1 MTKLPEMTPPQPAAS
16 NPKPLALHM
25 SLQALTWLSALSA
38 LPHWSNGSLSLKAR
52 NGKDLRANDLLPPN
66 LNIEDFAGAVTREAG
81 QRLQQFSDG
90 IKNYQGYPR
99 HPRPSEPP
107 AIWTSGSTRL
117 LDYGI
122 ISTSSSA
129 PPVLVIPSLI
139 NRAYILDLALDR
151 SLMRHLAATGLRPL
165 LVDWGWPEEQE
176 LDFGLDQ
183 YIGERL
189 QAILNF
195 VRTETARRPA
205 LIGYCMGGNLAL
217 ALAGRNPGAVSALA
231 LLATPWDFHSDGGVT
246 ARFLDMMA
254 PALKNLIA
262 QMGVLPVD
270 MLQAMFA
277 GLDPA
282 QTGVKFRHFATATK
296 DSDAT
301 KRFILLEDWVN
312 DGVPLPGKVALE
324 CLFGWYRDNTPS
336 SGNWKIGGEVVDPT
350 KILLPTFAAIP
361 SKDHIVP
368 PASAQALADILP
380 NVHILTPPAGHIGMV
395 AGGQAKQRLY
405 EPLSHW
411 LTEQIPNKS

>member
-1 MTKLPEMTPPQPAAS
+1 MTKLPAMTRPGPTAS

-38 LPHWSNGSLSLKAR
+38 LPHWSSGSLSLKAR
-52 NGKDLRANDLLPPN
+52 NGKNLCASDLLPPH
-66 LNIEDFAGAVTREAG
+66 LNTEDFAGAVTREAF

-90 IKNYQGYPR
+90 IKIYQDYPR
-99 HPRPSEPP
+99 QSRPPEPP
-107 AIWTSGSTRL
+107 EIWTSGSTRL
-117 LDYGI
+117 LDYGVF
-122 ISTSSSA
+122 STSSTA

-151 SLMRHLAATGLRPL
+151 SLMRHLAASGLRPL
-165 LVDWGWPEEQE
+165 LVDWGWPEEE
-176 LDFGLDQ
+176 ERNFGLDE
-183 YIGERL
+183 YVGERL

-195 VRTETARRPA
+195 VCAETATHPA

-217 ALAGRNPGAVSALA
+217 ALAGRNPGTVSALA
-231 LLATPWDFHSDGGVT
+231 LLATPWNFHSDGGVT

-282 QTGVKFRHFATATK
+282 QTGGKFRHFANATK
-296 DSDAT
+296 DSDAA

-312 DGVPLPGKVALE
+312 DGVPLSGKVALE
-324 CLFGWYRDNTPS
+324 CLFGWYRDNTPYN
-336 SGNWKIGGEVVDPT
+336 GNWKIDGATVDPT
-350 KILLPTFAAIP
+350 KITLPTFAAIP

-368 PASAQALADILP
+368 PASAQALADLLP

-395 AGGQAKQRLY
+395 AGGQAEQRLY

-411 LTEQIPNKS
+411 LTEQILTN

>member
-1 MTKLPEMTPPQPAAS
+1 MTKLPAIKQLGPTAS

-38 LPHWSNGSLSLKAR
+38 LPHWSNGSLSLKTR
-52 NGKDLRANDLLPPN
+52 NGKKLRANDLLPSN
-66 LNIEDFAGAVTREAG
+66 LNTEDFAIAITREACH
-81 QRLQQFSDG
+81 RLQQFSDG
-90 IKNYQGYPR
+90 VKNYQDYPR
-99 HPRPSEPP
+99 QSRPPEPP
-107 AIWTSGSTRL
+107 TIWTSGSTRL
-117 LDYGI
+117 LDYGLFC
-122 ISTSSSA
+122 TSSTA

-139 NRAYILDLALDR
+139 NRAYILDLAPDR
-151 SLMRHLAATGLRPL
+151 SLMRHLAASGLRPL

-176 LDFGLDQ
+176 RDFGLDE

-195 VRTETARRPA
+195 VHTETSRRPA
-205 LIGYCMGGNLAL
+205 LVGYCMGGNLAL
-217 ALAGRNPGAVSALA
+217 ALAGRNPGTVSALA
-231 LLATPWDFHSDGGVT
+231 LLATPWDFHSDSGVT
-246 ARFLDMMA
+246 AQFLDMMA

-282 QTGVKFRHFATATK
+282 QTGGKFRHFANAAK
-296 DSDAT
+296 ESDAA

-324 CLFGWYRDNTPS
+324 CLFGWYRDNTPF
-336 SGNWKIGGEVVDPT
+336 SGNWKIRGEIVDPT
-350 KILLPTFAAIP
+350 KITLPTFAAIP

-380 NVHILTPPAGHIGMV
+380 NVHILTPSAGHIGMV

-411 LTEQIPNKS
+411 LTEHFLAKP